1 MMWHVVFAEPG
12 ALPKSRAARS
22 RDSAIHLACELLHQ
36 AYDVRR
42 VIEPSGAF
50 IERQELDQHYDGG
63 RFPGLQRRRRTEL
76 SIPQLETAKSASA
89 VATASI
95 TDPHSP
101 LRTWRKMRSVGYQ
114 GLSSRPLNQRQQL
127 S

>member
-36 AYDVRR
+36 SFDVRR

-50 IERQELDQHYDGG
+50 IERQELEQHYDDG
-63 RFPGLQRRRRTEL
+63 RFPGLQRRPRTEL
-76 SIPQLETAKSASA
+76 SIPHLEAVESPSA
-89 VATASI
+89 VATAA
-95 TDPHSP
+95 TTGPHSP
-101 LRTWRKMRSVGYQ
+101 LRDWRKMRSVGYQ
-114 GLSSRPLNQRQQL
+114 GLFSRPLNQRQQL
-127 S
+127 L

>member
-1 MMWHVVFAEPG
+1 MMWHVVFAESG

-36 AYDVRR
+36 SYDVRR

-50 IERQELDQHYDGG
+50 IEREELDQHYDDG
-63 RFPGLQRRRRTEL
+63 RFPGLQRRLQTEL
-76 SIPQLETAKSASA
+76 SIPQLEATNSSSA
-89 VATASI
+89 VATAS
-95 TDPHSP
+95 TTGPHSP
-101 LRTWRKMRSVGYQ
+101 LRNWRKMRSVGYQ
-114 GLSSRPLNQRQQL
+114 GLLSRPLNHRQQL

>member
-12 ALPKSRAARS
+12 TLPTSRAARS
-22 RDSAIHLACELLHQ
+22 RDSAIQLACELLHQ

-50 IERQELDQHYDGG
+50 IERQELDEHYDEG
-63 RFPGLQRRRRTEL
+63 RFPGLRQRSRAEL
-76 SIPQLETAKSASA
+76 SIPQLEAVNSPSA
-89 VATASI
+89 VATASM
-95 TDPHSP
+95 TGPHSP
-101 LRTWRKMRSVGYQ
+101 LRNWRKMRSVGYQ
-114 GLSSRPLNQRQQL
+114 GLFSRPLNQRQQL

>member
-36 AYDVRR
+36 SYDVRR

-63 RFPGLQRRRRTEL
+63 RFPGLQRRLRTEL
-76 SIPQLETAKSASA
+76 SIPRLEVDKSSNA
-89 VATASI
+89 VATPAM

-101 LRTWRKMRSVGYQ
+101 LRSWRKMRSVGYQ
-114 GLSSRPLNQRQQL
+114 GLFSRPLNQRQQL

>member
-22 RDSAIHLACELLHQ
+22 RDTAIHLACELLHQ

-42 VIEPSGAF
+42 IIEPSGAF
-50 IERQELDQHYDGG
+50 IERDELDQHYDEG
-63 RFPGLQRRRRTEL
+63 RFPGLRQRSRAEL
-76 SIPQLETAKSASA
+76 SIPELDAVNSASA
-89 VATASI
+89 VATASM
-95 TDPHSP
+95 TGPQSP
-101 LRTWRKMRSVGYQ
+101 LRNWRKMRNVGYQ
-114 GLSSRPLNQRQQL
+114 GLFPRPLNQRQQL

>member
-36 AYDVRR
+36 SYDVRR

-63 RFPGLQRRRRTEL
+63 HFPGLQRRLRKEL
-76 SIPQLETAKSASA
+76 GIPQLEAVKAPNA
-89 VATASI
+89 VATPSI

-101 LRTWRKMRSVGYQ
+101 LRSWRKMRSVGYQ
-114 GLSSRPLNQRQQL
+114 GLFSRPLNQRQQL

>member
-36 AYDVRR
+36 SYDVRR

-50 IERQELDQHYDGG
+50 IERLELDQHYDGG
-63 RFPGLQRRRRTEL
+63 RFPGLQRRLRTEL
-76 SIPQLETAKSASA
+76 AIPQLEATQSPSA
-89 VATASI
+89 VATAAM
-95 TDPHSP
+95 TDPQSP
-101 LRTWRKMRSVGYQ
+101 LRDWRKIRNIGYQ
-114 GLSSRPLNQRQQL
+114 GLFSRPLNQRQQL

>member
-36 AYDVRR
+36 SYDVRR

-63 RFPGLQRRRRTEL
+63 VFLVCSDGCGRNFLFLGLRWTSLPAL
-76 SIPQLETAKSASA
+76 SR
-89 VATASI
+89 
-95 TDPHSP
+95 H
-101 LRTWRKMRSVGYQ
+101 LR
-114 GLSSRPLNQRQQL
+114 
-127 S
+127 

>member
-22 RDSAIHLACELLHQ
+22 RDSAIHLACELLQ
-36 AYDVRR
+36 QSYDVRR

-50 IERQELDQHYDGG
+50 IERQELDEHYDEG
-63 RFPGLQRRRRTEL
+63 RFPGLRQQSRAEL
-76 SIPQLETAKSASA
+76 SIPQLDAVRPPSASA
-89 VATASI
+89 
-95 TDPHSP
+95 TDAMTGPHSP
-101 LRTWRKMRSVGYQ
+101 LRDWRKMRSVGYQ
-114 GLSSRPLNQRQQL
+114 GLFSRPLNHRQQL